1 MKNQR
6 SASPTDMHVGQRMRL
21 RRLEL
26 DMSQEKMADSLGIT
40 FQQIQKYEKGTN
52 RISAGRLLDL
62 SRTLDVPV
70 GYFFDG
76 LEAPSGGADM
86 PHGDTILSVLED
98 PATLRVVR
106 SFARIH
112 DQRVRS
118 QAAGLIDAIVAA
130 VTPVNPEASTAAL
143 EAAE

>member
-62 SRTLDVPV
+62 SRTLQVPV
-70 GYFFDG
+70 GYFFEG
-76 LEAPSGGADM
+76 LEEGASADD
-86 PHGDTILSVLED
+86 HGRASTITSVLED

-106 SFARIH
+106 SFARIR
-112 DQRVRS
+112 DDRVRS
-118 QAAGLIDAIVAA
+118 QAASVIDAIVAA
-130 VTPVNPEASTAAL
+130 GMPAPL